1 MKKTLAFIFITI
13 TLTGYSQNP
22 IEPVVRSYF
31 RMNPFKMKFDHF
43 IAELQKDRWFK
54 VKSYRPRTDSSF
66 LFMEGTYKYFNPFRF
81 IPEKLTFAMVEKELV
96 HLDSHARDTIIYM
109 QLSGITD
116 PGIPN
121 KKVVKKEFN
130 RFHANQ
136 TGGLQGYHTYRSFEE
151 KGKIVGELYDYY
163 FFPSVE
169 PITIAWGSLPETNQ
183 YTFTLTICF
192 KVKQNVA
199 DLVGPPAY

>member
-1 MKKTLAFIFITI
+1 MKKILAPIFITI
-13 TLTGYSQNP
+13 TVASYSQNP
-22 IEPVVRSYF
+22 IEPVVKSYF
-31 RMNPFKMKFDHF
+31 RINPFNMRFDNF

-54 VKSYRPRTDSSF
+54 VKTYQPRTDSTF

-81 IPEKLTFAMVEKELV
+81 IPEELKFTMIEKEFV
-96 HLDSHARDTIIYM
+96 HMDSHARDTVIYM

-121 KKVVKKEFN
+121 KKVVQKEFN

-136 TGGLQGYHTYRSFEE
+136 SESFQGYHTYQSFEE
-151 KGKIVGELYDYY
+151 KGKIVAELYNY
-163 FFPSVE
+163 FISPSVE

-192 KVKQNVA
+192 KVKQNV
-199 DLVGPPAY
+199 VEIFGPRVF